1 MLKKGVLIECQHL
14 CSHIGIAC
22 VGIWHEDIFG
32 RKESAISFNFILSFF
47 SVSNKNKDYLTMV
60 KKDRIAE
67 SRSLIELRTNGI
79 TNNPFSIAVYIK
91 KFKSSQFK
99 ICYQGYN
106 KTKRR
111 KSPLFALNEWDRKQ
125 GWTRKRKK
133 IFIYWKINSTIT
145 NRYRVEFALWMML
158 IALLKIQFNLSSLV
172 HAWKKNWTRNL
183 QFLCKWMH

>member
-22 VGIWHEDIFG
+22 VGIWHEDILG

-111 KSPLFALNEWDRKQ
+111 KSPLLDEIESRAEQENGRKYSYIEKSIQ
-125 GWTRKRKK
+125 PLQTDIVWNSHCGWCWLH
-133 IFIYWKINSTIT
+133 YWKSNST
-145 NRYRVEFALWMML
+145 W
-158 IALLKIQFNLSSLV
+158 V
-172 HAWKKNWTRNL
+172 H
-183 QFLCKWMH
+183 